1 MVDVYDPIIRAL
13 HSAVDLSG
21 ATADLQA
28 FLHDLVE
35 ISRLSSKNSDKQ
47 PPKVEDITRLLK
59 KHQGS
64 SHRFIHQALKNGKAL
79 ARWYQEYAK
88 HAAAQYR
95 QKNDEALGP
104 SQNGIA
110 AAGDLSSALQ
120 DLVSRLS
127 TEERETVFRDLDA
140 HGRYLHELTQA
151 SEKRLKTVVKNVATG
166 KSEVSYGPGTFLA
179 KWQAL
184 MDATP
189 ITPATAEGPVRHGGT
204 HSVKEAT
211 RVDVDGSK
219 KGTTTALQKKDAS
232 DPMPPDVDATIQLL
246 QPRFRVLLVK
256 IAKDV

>member
-47 PPKVEDITRLLK
+47 PPKVEDFTRLLK
-59 KHQGS
+59 KHQAS

-79 ARWYQEYAK
+79 AEWYREYAK

-95 QKNDEALGP
+95 QRNDEATV
-104 SQNGIA
+104 SFKDGIA
-110 AAGDLSSALQ
+110 GAGDLSSALQ
-120 DLVSRLS
+120 DLVSKLS
-127 TEERETVFRDLDA
+127 PEDRETVIKDLNA

-151 SEKRLKTVVKNVATG
+151 SETRMKNVVENVSIG

-189 ITPATAEGPVRHGGT
+189 ITPANAEGPVRYGGT
-204 HSVKEAT
+204 DSVKEAT
-211 RVDVDGSK
+211 LVDVDGSK

-232 DPMPPDVDATIQLL
+232 DPMPPDVNATIQLL
-246 QPRFRVLLVK
+246 QPRFRDLLVK
-256 IAKDV
+256 IVKDD